1 MDLGLLCNLNDIELN
16 IFVGVS
22 RCIAPFKD
30 KHFASLKGLATRAD
44 RELQH
49 DLLRGG

>member
-16 IFVGVS
+16 VFVGVG
-22 RCIAPFKD
+22 RGIAPFKD
-30 KHFASLKGLATRAD
+30 KDFASLKGLATRVD
-44 RELQH
+44 WELQH